1 LKATSPINAVI
12 FDFDGTLAKLNINFP
27 LMRQAV
33 LDLIGSYAVPMNGLN
48 NLYVLEMINAAQKL
62 ISEKHP
68 NKEEGFVKQAIK
80 LITRIEIEAAR
91 KGELIGGTRDML
103 VELKRRDIKAG
114 VVTRN
119 CQAAVST
126 VFPDIFDYC
135 NTIITREMTRNVKP
149 HPEHLL
155 VALQSLGVAPESS
168 SMVGDHQMDIKI
180 GKQVGTLTIGVLTGY
195 STSDELIRAGA
206 DIIID
211 KAADII
217 GLLPQAFFPPSE

>member
-1 LKATSPINAVI
+1 MKRTISIHAVF

-33 LDLIGSYAVPMNGLN
+33 LDLVVAYGAPLNGLS
-48 NLYVLEMINAAQKL
+48 NLYVLEMIKAAQEL

-68 NKEEGFVKQAIK
+68 RKKEAFLFLEEAVA
-80 LITRIEIEAAR
+80 LITKIEIEAAK
-91 KGELIGGTRDML
+91 KGELISGTRDML
-103 VELKRRDIKAG
+103 AELKRRNIKTG

-119 CQAAVST
+119 CKAAVT
-126 VFPDIFDYC
+126 MVFPDIFNYC
-135 NTIITREMTRNVKP
+135 DSVITREMTRNVKP

-155 VALQSLGVAPESS
+155 VALQSLGVRPELSA
-168 SMVGDHQMDIKI
+168 MLGDHPMDIEI
-180 GKQVGTLTIGVLTGY
+180 GKHAGTLTIGVRTGY
-195 STSDELIRAGA
+195 STSAELLKAGA

-217 GLLPQAFFPPSE
+217 GLLP

>member
-1 LKATSPINAVI
+1 MKRTISIHAVF

-33 LDLIGSYAVPMNGLN
+33 LDLVVAYGAPLNGLS
-48 NLYVLEMINAAQKL
+48 NLYVLEMIKAAQKS

-68 NKEEGFVKQAIK
+68 KKKDAFLEEAVA
-80 LITRIEIEAAR
+80 LITKIEIEAAK
-91 KGELIGGTRDML
+91 KGELISGTRDML
-103 VELKRRDIKAG
+103 DELKRRNIKAG

-119 CQAAVST
+119 CKSAVT
-126 VFPDIFDYC
+126 MVFPDIFNYC
-135 NTIITREMTRNVKP
+135 DSVITREMTRNVKP

-155 VALQSLGVAPESS
+155 VALQSLGVRPELSA
-168 SMVGDHQMDIKI
+168 MLGDHPMDIEI
-180 GKQVGTLTIGVLTGY
+180 GKHAGTLTIGVRTGY
-195 STSDELIRAGA
+195 STSAELLKAGA

-217 GLLPQAFFPPSE
+217 GLLP